1 MPLASYTLHLTV
13 CTWMKMSLSSD
24 GNAKDSIRI
33 TSNLKFQFNDTQ
45 SVSDLQEYKENL
57 VKDLLKSAFWQNQKP
72 SEYNLLKVPIIM
84 APALLRQQ
92 VNNDILKESLLDKSV
107 VHSAETMREFVR
119 LVDNKEIRIMEI
131 GMLYMRFFPIK
142 LFLIWY
148 L

>member
-57 VKDLLKSAFWQNQKP
+57 VKDLLKSAFWQNQ
-72 SEYNLLKVPIIM
+72 L
-84 APALLRQQ
+84 
-92 VNNDILKESLLDKSV
+92 
-107 VHSAETMREFVR
+107 
-119 LVDNKEIRIMEI
+119 
-131 GMLYMRFFPIK
+131 G
-142 LFLIWY
+142 
-148 L
+148 